1 MTRTAAQR
9 TADLNATLSRA
20 VRGFRPPESLTVHEW
35 ADRYRRLSPEA
46 SAEAGPWR
54 TSRTPYLAEPMDAF
68 TDPAVRKVVI
78 VASSQVGKTECEL
91 NCLAYLMDQRQNQA
105 MNDLNQSLTGLQDS
119 LTDQSSLQDIYEDNM
134 QLIQQV
140 GQLEEQVK
148 QLEEDKQSLTSQL
161 SDQEKASQAMDWF
174 WQIDEAYVL
183 GRYSLCR
190 ELIQE
195 IQDAGLVDYLPKESI
210 TDNGRFS
217 PSGRY
222 QEIYE
227 ALY

>member
-1 MTRTAAQR
+1 MAEKPSFKGKQEEITETESHSPAPQPEQPEKAPEKPPAYVPPATREKRQRSVVHYIAILFAA
-9 TADLNATLSRA
+9 
-20 VRGFRPPESLTVHEW
+20 
-35 ADRYRRLSPEA
+35 
-46 SAEAGPWR
+46 
-54 TSRTPYLAEPMDAF
+54 AF
-68 TDPAVRKVVI
+68 
-78 VASSQVGKTECEL
+78 L
-91 NCLAYLMDQRQNQA
+91 LMLMAYLMDQRQNQA

-134 QLIQQV
+134 ELIQQV

-190 ELIQE
+190 SLIQE
-195 IQDAGLVDYLPKESI
+195 LEDAGLVDYLPKESV

>member
-1 MTRTAAQR
+1 MAEKPSSKGKQEETTETESPSPAPQPEQPEKAPEKPPAYVPPATREKRQRSVVHSIAVLFAA
-9 TADLNATLSRA
+9 
-20 VRGFRPPESLTVHEW
+20 
-35 ADRYRRLSPEA
+35 
-46 SAEAGPWR
+46 
-54 TSRTPYLAEPMDAF
+54 AF
-68 TDPAVRKVVI
+68 
-78 VASSQVGKTECEL
+78 L
-91 NCLAYLMDQRQNQA
+91 LMLMAYLMDQRQNEA
-105 MNDLNQSLTGLQDS
+105 MNNLNQSITGLQDS
-119 LTDQSSLQDIYEDNM
+119 ITDQNSLQDIYEDNM

-148 QLEEDKQSLTSQL
+148 QLEEKKQSLTSQL

>member
-1 MTRTAAQR
+1 MAEKPSSKGKQEETTETESPSPAPQSEQPEKAPEKPPAYVPPATREKRQRSVVHYIAILFAA
-9 TADLNATLSRA
+9 
-20 VRGFRPPESLTVHEW
+20 
-35 ADRYRRLSPEA
+35 
-46 SAEAGPWR
+46 
-54 TSRTPYLAEPMDAF
+54 AF
-68 TDPAVRKVVI
+68 
-78 VASSQVGKTECEL
+78 L
-91 NCLAYLMDQRQNQA
+91 LMLMAYLMDQRQNQA

-119 LTDQSSLQDIYEDNM
+119 ITDQSSLQDIYEDNM

-190 ELIQE
+190 SLIQE
-195 IQDAGLVDYLPKESI
+195 LEDAGLVDYLPKESV

>member
-1 MTRTAAQR
+1 MESPSPAPQPEQPEKAPEKPPAYVPPATREKRQRSVVHYIAILFAA
-9 TADLNATLSRA
+9 
-20 VRGFRPPESLTVHEW
+20 
-35 ADRYRRLSPEA
+35 
-46 SAEAGPWR
+46 
-54 TSRTPYLAEPMDAF
+54 AF
-68 TDPAVRKVVI
+68 
-78 VASSQVGKTECEL
+78 L
-91 NCLAYLMDQRQNQA
+91 LMLMAYLMDQRQNQA

>member
-1 MTRTAAQR
+1 
-9 TADLNATLSRA
+9 
-20 VRGFRPPESLTVHEW
+20 
-35 ADRYRRLSPEA
+35 
-46 SAEAGPWR
+46 
-54 TSRTPYLAEPMDAF
+54 
-68 TDPAVRKVVI
+68 
-78 VASSQVGKTECEL
+78 
-91 NCLAYLMDQRQNQA
+91 
-105 MNDLNQSLTGLQDS
+105 
-119 LTDQSSLQDIYEDNM
+119 
-134 QLIQQV
+134 
-140 GQLEEQVK
+140 
-148 QLEEDKQSLTSQL
+148 
-161 SDQEKASQAMDWF
+161 MDWF

-227 ALY
+227 AKMMKRIDGTQEKKWDRSR

>member
-1 MTRTAAQR
+1 MADKPSSKGDRENQKETQTPSPVPQPEQTEKAPEKPPAYIPPATREKRQRSVVHYIAILFAA
-9 TADLNATLSRA
+9 
-20 VRGFRPPESLTVHEW
+20 
-35 ADRYRRLSPEA
+35 
-46 SAEAGPWR
+46 
-54 TSRTPYLAEPMDAF
+54 AF
-68 TDPAVRKVVI
+68 
-78 VASSQVGKTECEL
+78 L
-91 NCLAYLMDQRQNQA
+91 LMMMAYLMDQRQNEA
-105 MNDLNQSLTGLQDS
+105 MNDLNQSLSGLQES
-119 LTDQSSLQDIYEDNM
+119 LSDQSSLQDIYEDNM
-134 QLIQQV
+134 ELIQQV

-148 QLEEDKQSLTSQL
+148 QLEENNQELSSQL

-190 ELIQE
+190 SLIQE
-195 IQDAGLVDYLPKESI
+195 LEDAGLVDYLPKESV

>member
-1 MTRTAAQR
+1 MAEKPSSKGKQEEITETESHSPAPQPEQPEKAPEKPPAYVPPATREKRQRSVVHYIAILFAAAFLLMLM
-9 TADLNATLSRA
+9 AD
-20 VRGFRPPESLTVHEW
+20 
-35 ADRYRRLSPEA
+35 
-46 SAEAGPWR
+46 
-54 TSRTPYLAEPMDAF
+54 
-68 TDPAVRKVVI
+68 
-78 VASSQVGKTECEL
+78 
-91 NCLAYLMDQRQNQA
+91 LMDQRQNQA

-119 LTDQSSLQDIYEDNM
+119 ITDQSSLQDIYEDNM

-140 GQLEEQVK
+140 GQLEEKVK

-210 TDNGRFS
+210 TANGRFS

>member
-1 MTRTAAQR
+1 MDREELQEKTPEEDESRSDPPVKPQRKQSVAIYLIILFAA
-9 TADLNATLSRA
+9 
-20 VRGFRPPESLTVHEW
+20 
-35 ADRYRRLSPEA
+35 
-46 SAEAGPWR
+46 
-54 TSRTPYLAEPMDAF
+54 AF
-68 TDPAVRKVVI
+68 
-78 VASSQVGKTECEL
+78 L
-91 NCLAYLMDQRQNQA
+91 LMLMAYLMDQRQNQA

-119 LTDQSSLQDIYEDNM
+119 ITDQSSLQDIYEDNM

-222 QEIYE
+222 QEIYD